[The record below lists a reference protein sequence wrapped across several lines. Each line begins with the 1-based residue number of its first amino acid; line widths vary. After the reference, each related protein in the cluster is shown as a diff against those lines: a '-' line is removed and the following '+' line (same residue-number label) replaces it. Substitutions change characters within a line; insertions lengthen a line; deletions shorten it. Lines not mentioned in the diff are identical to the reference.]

1 MNWVQRLFRRERLER
16 ELDKEIQYDFD
27 LRTAALVDQ
36 GVAPQEAARRAR
48 IEFGGAD
55 EIKEAC
61 RDARGSRWLEDF
73 MRDCR
78 YGLRTL
84 RRSPVFTSIAI
95 LSLALGIG
103 ANTAI
108 FSLMDRVMFRMM
120 PVREPEQLVQITRF
134 HPPYGPV
141 AVSYPLFQALGKG
154 LGSFE
159 GLLAHSQLGARDIT
173 IDGNPETVDF
183 DLVSGSYY
191 PLLGVHAA
199 IGRTFDEDA
208 DRAPG
213 APAVAVISHRY
224 WVRGFASNPAV
235 IGKTFRR
242 LDTVFTIVGVTP
254 RDFFGT
260 VVGNE
265 PDISVPIT
273 MDAQVRGG
281 ASFLHEPNYQ
291 WLSVMGRLKPGRG
304 INQAQAEAK
313 QVFANII
320 AADAVSAELDSDRR
334 GRLGE
339 YVELHPGGNGFD
351 NLRRR
356 FAEPLTILMGT
367 AALVLLLTCANLAN
381 LLLAKS
387 AARQREI
394 AVRLAIG
401 AGRGRVI
408 RQLVAEGLLLALAG
422 GTLGVL
428 LAYGFAEGLVTAMS
442 NGGPRMLLD
451 VAPNARVLFFAAAVS
466 TLACILFSLT
476 PALQATRQSFQ
487 PALAEVRAGRWRL
500 GKGLI
505 VAQMAITVLLLIGA
519 GLFGRTLI
527 NMYALHPG
535 FDWHGSDRQR
545 VVLFSTNAAQLR
557 YTRPRIQEMQIRVP
571 AELEKLPGVRSAS
584 VSMFA
589 PISGAAWDSGLLV
602 EGHPPTGSQN
612 DISHVNSVGVDF
624 FKTFGTPVVLGRAFN
639 QRDTAESPRVV
650 IVNQS
655 FARYYFPDQ
664 SPLGKWVAFEGPE
677 RESHYQIVGVV
688 KDVKYESLRHD
699 FPRTIYMMNAQVP
712 PGPDSYTFAVRTEG
726 GMATAVQA
734 IRAALAHVD
743 PELRPVSVLS
753 LEDHVTRS
761 LLQERMLA
769 TLAAFFGALA
779 LLLGAVG
786 IYGTMAFHVARRRRE
801 IGIRMALGADER
813 SVIGM
818 VLGQTARLT
827 LAGCAIGAA
836 AGLALTRIAEG
847 ILYGVRANDPLTF
860 SAAAAGLLLIALAAA
875 YLPGRSAAR
884 TNPVD
889 TLRID

>member
-1 MNWVQRLFRRERLER
+1 MNWVQRLVRRERLEYDLNK
-16 ELDKEIQYDFD
+16 ELQYDLE
-27 LRTAALVDQ
+27 LRIAALVAQ
-36 GVAPQEAARRAR
+36 GLAPQEAARRAR
-48 IEFGGAD
+48 LEFGGAD

-61 RDARGSRWLEDF
+61 RDARGARWLDDF
-73 MRDCR
+73 IRDCH

-84 RRSPVFTSIAI
+84 RRSPVFTSVAI
-95 LSLALGIG
+95 CSLALGIG

-120 PVREPEQLVQITRF
+120 PVRQPEQLVQITRF
-134 HPPYGPV
+134 HPPYGSV
-141 AVSYPLFQALGKG
+141 TVSYPLFQSLVKG

-159 GLLAHSQLGARDIT
+159 GLLAHSLLGARDIT

-224 WVRGFASNPAV
+224 WERRFASNPAV

-260 VVGNE
+260 VVGKE
-265 PDISVPIT
+265 PDITVPIT

-281 ASFLHEPNYQ
+281 LSFLREPNYQ
-291 WLSVMGRLKPGRG
+291 WLSVMGRLKQGRN
-304 INQAQAEAK
+304 IDHARAEVK
-313 QVFANII
+313 QVFANIV
-320 AADAVSAELDSDRR
+320 AADAMSAELDSDRR

-339 YVELHPGGNGFD
+339 YLELQPGGNGFD

-367 AALVLLLTCANLAN
+367 VALVLLLACANLAN

-428 LAYGFAEGLVTAMS
+428 LAYGFAERLVTAMS

-451 VAPNARVLFFAAAVS
+451 VTPNPRVLFFAAAVS
-466 TLACILFSLT
+466 TVACILFSLT

-487 PALAEVRAGRWRL
+487 PTLAEVRAGRWRL

-505 VAQMAITVLLLIGA
+505 VAQMAISVLLLIGA

-527 NMYALHPG
+527 NMYALDPG
-535 FDWHGSDRQR
+535 FNRHG

-557 YTRPRIQEMQIRVP
+557 YARPRIQEMQMRVP
-571 AELEKLPGVRSAS
+571 AELEALPGIRSAS

-589 PISGAAWDSGLLV
+589 PISGGGWDGSFLV
-602 EGHPPTGSQN
+602 EGHPPTGSEN

-624 FKTFGTPVVLGRAFN
+624 FKTFGTPVVLGREFN
-639 QRDTAESPRVV
+639 QRDTEASPRVV
-650 IVNQS
+650 VVNQA
-655 FARYYFPDQ
+655 FARYYFPGQ
-664 SPLGKWVAFEGPE
+664 PPLGKWVAFEGPE
-677 RESHYQIVGVV
+677 RNSHYQIVGVV
-688 KDVKYESLRHD
+688 RDVKYESLRHD

-712 PGPDSYTFAVRTEG
+712 PGPDSYTFAVRTDG

-734 IRAALAHVD
+734 IRVALAHVD
-743 PELRPVSVLS
+743 PELRPVGVLS

-769 TLAAFFGALA
+769 TLATFFGALA

-786 IYGTMAFHVARRRRE
+786 IYGTMAFQVARRRRE
-801 IGIRMALGADER
+801 IGIRMALGADAG

-818 VLGQTARLT
+818 VLRQTAGLT
-827 LAGCAIGAA
+827 LVGCAVGAA
-836 AGLALTRIAEG
+836 AGLSLTHIAEG
-847 ILYGVRANDPLTF
+847 ILYGVRAADPLTF
-860 SAAAAGLLLIALAAA
+860 IASAAGLLLIALAAA
-875 YLPGRSAAR
+875 YLPGRTAAR

>member
-1 MNWVQRLFRRERLER
+1 MNWLQRLFRRGRLER
-16 ELDKEIQYDFD
+16 ELDKELQYDFD
-27 LRTAALVDQ
+27 LRIAALLAEGVD
-36 GVAPQEAARRAR
+36 PQEAARRAR

-55 EIKEAC
+55 EIKEDC
-61 RDARGSRWLEDF
+61 RDARGTRWAEDF
-73 MRDCR
+73 IQDSR

-84 RRSPVFTSIAI
+84 RRSPVFTSVAI

-120 PVREPEQLVQITRF
+120 PVRQPEQLVQITRF

-141 AVSYPLFQALGKG
+141 TVSYPLFQSLGKG

-159 GLLAHSQLGARDIT
+159 GLLTHSLLGVRDIA
-173 IDGNPETVDF
+173 IDGNPETADF

-191 PLLGVHAA
+191 PLLGVHAV

-224 WVRGFASNPAV
+224 WERRFASNPAV

-260 VVGNE
+260 VVGKE
-265 PDISVPIT
+265 PDIAVPIT

-281 ASFLHEPNYQ
+281 ASWLHEPNYQ
-291 WLSVMGRLKPGRG
+291 WLSVMGRLKPGVG
-304 INQAQAEAK
+304 IDQARAEAK
-313 QVFANII
+313 KVFANIV
-320 AADAVSAELDSDRR
+320 AADAMSAELDSDRR

-339 YVELHPGGNGFD
+339 YVELQPGGNGFD

-367 AALVLLLTCANLAN
+367 VALVLLLACANLAN

-401 AGRGRVI
+401 AGRSRVI
-408 RQLVAEGLLLALAG
+408 RQLVAEGLLLAVAG

-442 NGGPRMLLD
+442 NSGPRMLLD

-466 TLACILFSLT
+466 TFACLLFSLT

-487 PALAEVRAGRWRL
+487 PALAEARAGRWRL

-505 VAQMAITVLLLIGA
+505 VAQMAIAVLLLIGA

-527 NMYALHPG
+527 NMYSLDPG
-535 FDWHGSDRQR
+535 FERHG

-557 YTRPRIQEMQIRVP
+557 YTRPRMQAMQIRVP
-571 AELEKLPGVRSAS
+571 AELEALPGVMSAS

-589 PISGAAWDSGLLV
+589 PISGGGWDGSFIV
-602 EGHPPTGSQN
+602 DGHPPTGSQN
-612 DISHVNSVGVDF
+612 DISHVNSVGIDF
-624 FKTFGTPVVLGRAFN
+624 FKTFHTPVVLGREFN
-639 QRDTAESPRVV
+639 QRDTAESLRVV
-650 IVNQS
+650 IVNQA

-664 SPLGKWVAFEGPE
+664 SPLGKWVAFQGPE
-677 RESHYQIVGVV
+677 RDTHYRIVGVV

-712 PGPDSYTFAVRTEG
+712 PGPDSYTFAVRTSA
-726 GMATAVQA
+726 GMAAAVQA
-734 IRAALAHVD
+734 IGAALARVD
-743 PELRPVSVLS
+743 PELRPVSVVS
-753 LEDHVTRS
+753 LEDRVARS

-786 IYGTMAFHVARRRRE
+786 IYGTMAFQVARRRRE
-801 IGIRMALGADER
+801 IGIRMALGADEA

-827 LAGCAIGAA
+827 LVGCAIGAA
-836 AGLALTRIAEG
+836 AGLALTRLAEG
-847 ILYGVRANDPLTF
+847 ILYGVRADDPSTF
-860 SAAAAGLLLIALAAA
+860 ITAAAGLMLIALAAA
-875 YLPGRSAAR
+875 YLPGRHAAR
-884 TNPVD
+884 TNPIE
-889 TLRID
+889 TLRVD

>member
-1 MNWVQRLFRRERLER
+1 MNWVQRLLLRGRLER
-16 ELDKEIQYDFD
+16 ELDKELQYDFE
-27 LRTAALVDQ
+27 LRVAALVAQ
-36 GVAPQEAARRAR
+36 GVAPQEAARRVR
-48 IEFGGAD
+48 LEFGGAD

-61 RDARGSRWLEDF
+61 RDARGARWLEDF
-73 MRDCR
+73 IRDCR

-84 RRSPVFTSIAI
+84 RRSPVFTSVAI

-120 PVREPEQLVQITRF
+120 PVRQPEQLVQITRF
-134 HPPYGPV
+134 HPPYGAV
-141 AVSYPLFQALGKG
+141 TVSYPLFQSLGKG

-159 GLLAHSQLGARDIT
+159 GLLAHSLLGARDIT

-199 IGRTFDEDA
+199 IGRTFDEAA
-208 DRAPG
+208 DGAPG

-224 WVRGFASNPAV
+224 WERRFASNPSV

-260 VVGNE
+260 VVGKE
-265 PDISVPIT
+265 PDITVPIT

-281 ASFLHEPNYQ
+281 ASWLHEPNYQ
-291 WLSVMGRLKPGRG
+291 WLSVMGRLKPGVG
-304 INQAQAEAK
+304 VNQARAEAK

-320 AADAVSAELDSDRR
+320 AADATSAELDSDRR

-339 YVELHPGGNGFD
+339 YVELQPGGNGFD

-367 AALVLLLTCANLAN
+367 VALVLLLACANLAN

-428 LAYGFAEGLVTAMS
+428 LAYGFAERLVTAMS

-466 TLACILFSLT
+466 TIACILFSLT

-505 VAQMAITVLLLIGA
+505 VAQMAISVLLLIGA

-527 NMYALHPG
+527 NMYALDPG
-535 FDWHGSDRQR
+535 FDRHG
-545 VVLFSTNAAQLR
+545 VILFSTNAAQLR

-571 AELEKLPGVRSAS
+571 AELEALPGVRSAS

-589 PISGAAWDSGLLV
+589 PISGGGWDGGFLV

-624 FKTFGTPVVLGRAFN
+624 FKTFRTPVVLGREFN
-639 QRDTAESPRVV
+639 QRDTDASPRVV
-650 IVNQS
+650 VVNQA
-655 FARYYFPDQ
+655 FAGYYFPDQ

-677 RESHYQIVGVV
+677 RDSHYQVVGVV

-712 PGPDSYTFAVRTEG
+712 PGPDSYTFAVRTDG
-726 GMATAVQA
+726 GMTTAVEA

-769 TLAAFFGALA
+769 TLAMFFGALA

-786 IYGTMAFHVARRRRE
+786 IYGTMAFQVARRRRE
-801 IGIRMALGADER
+801 IGIRMALGADEG
-813 SVIGM
+813 SVIAM

-860 SAAAAGLLLIALAAA
+860 ITAAAGLLLIALAAA
-875 YLPGRSAAR
+875 YLPGHSAAR

-889 TLRID
+889 TLRVD

>member
-1 MNWVQRLFRRERLER
+1 MNWLQRLFRRGRLER
-16 ELDKEIQYDFD
+16 ELDKELQYDID
-27 LRTAALVDQ
+27 LRIATLEAQ

-61 RDARGSRWLEDF
+61 RDARGARWLDDLV
-73 MRDCR
+73 RDSR

-84 RRSPVFTSIAI
+84 GRSPVFTSVAI

-108 FSLMDRVMFRMM
+108 FSLMDRVMFRTM
-120 PVREPEQLVQITRF
+120 PVRQPEQLVQITRF

-141 AVSYPLFQALGKG
+141 AVSYPLFQSLGKG

-159 GLLAHSQLGARDIT
+159 GLLAHSMLGVKDIT
-173 IDGNPETVDF
+173 IDGNPETADF

-224 WVRGFASNPAV
+224 WERRFASDPAV

-260 VVGNE
+260 VVGKE
-265 PDISVPIT
+265 PDIAVPLT
-273 MDAQVRGG
+273 MDAQARGG
-281 ASFLHEPNYQ
+281 KSFLNEPNYQ
-291 WLSVMGRLKPGRG
+291 WLSVMGRLKPGLG
-304 INQAQAEAK
+304 IGQAQAEAK
-313 QVFANII
+313 KVFANIA
-320 AADAVSAELDSDRR
+320 AADAMSAELDSDRR

-339 YVELHPGGNGFD
+339 YVELQPGGNGFD

-356 FAEPLTILMGT
+356 FAEPLIILMGT
-367 AALVLLLTCANLAN
+367 VALVLLLACANLAN

-408 RQLVAEGLLLALAG
+408 RQLLAEGLLLAVAG
-422 GTLGVL
+422 GALGVL
-428 LAYGFAEGLVTAMS
+428 LAFGFAEGLVTAMS

-451 VAPNARVLFFAAAVS
+451 VTPNTRVLFFAAAVS
-466 TLACILFSLT
+466 TIACILFSLT

-487 PALAEVRAGRWRL
+487 PALAEVRACRWLL

-527 NMYALHPG
+527 NMYSIDPG
-535 FDWHGSDRQR
+535 FDRHG
-545 VVLFSTNAAQLR
+545 VVMFSTNAAQLR
-557 YTRPRIQEMQIRVP
+557 YTRPRMQEMQIRVP
-571 AELEKLPGVRSAS
+571 AELEALPGVRSAS

-589 PISGAAWDSGLLV
+589 PISGGGWDGSFLV
-602 EGHPPTGSQN
+602 EGHPPSGSQN
-612 DISHVNSVGVDF
+612 DVSHVNSVGVDF
-624 FKTFGTPVVLGRAFN
+624 FKTFRTPVVLGREFDR
-639 QRDTAESPRVV
+639 RDTAESARVV

-655 FARYYFPDQ
+655 FARYYFPDR

-677 RESHYQIVGVV
+677 RNTHYQIVGVV

-712 PGPDSYTFAVRTEG
+712 PGPDSYTFAVRAEG

-734 IRAALAHVD
+734 IGAALAHVD
-743 PELRPVSVLS
+743 QELRPVSVVS
-753 LEDHVTRS
+753 LEDHVARS

-786 IYGTMAFHVARRRRE
+786 TYGTMAFQVARRRRE
-801 IGIRMALGADER
+801 IGIRMALGADES

-818 VLGQTARLT
+818 GLGQTARLT
-827 LAGCAIGAA
+827 LAGCAIGAVG
-836 AGLALTRIAEG
+836 GLALTRIAQG

-860 SAAAAGLLLIALAAA
+860 IAAAAGLLLIALAAA

-884 TNPVD
+884 TNPTE
-889 TLRID
+889 TLRVD